1 MDRLQILAK
10 SNDGFYIASEDL
22 KTRGPG
28 DIFGIRQSGELGFL
42 VADIFTDA
50 AILKDAGEAVE
61 AYLEK
66 RILYQPGEEER
77 LESYLRESLT
87 FNMIT
92 I

>member
-1 MDRLQILAK
+1 M
-10 SNDGFYIASEDL
+10 
-22 KTRGPG
+22 
-28 DIFGIRQSGELGFL
+28 
-42 VADIFTDA
+42 ADIFTDA